1 MGAKFESEAVIT
13 GSIQN
18 KKQFIVQ
25 QTQAHVAFLSE
36 KAENCFVDASLS
48 ALFQLSVGDRV
59 VLEATKA
66 NQKYNFSFTTLKI
79 IEKIYCSKTGEAI
92 KRKQSNFTPAIDIV
106 VPKEINWSEQ
116 IIKELMGCRCLEFSD
131 LWKKVTGFT
140 ERKADFTEEQTKTYH
155 AIERALHSLEEESKL
170 FRIEVYR
177 NTKGRQEKASHTYY
191 GRKSDPTILAEVL
204 ETIDPNNRKKD

>member
-1 MGAKFESEAVIT
+1 
-13 GSIQN
+13 
-18 KKQFIVQ
+18 
-25 QTQAHVAFLSE
+25 
-36 KAENCFVDASLS
+36 
-48 ALFQLSVGDRV
+48 
-59 VLEATKA
+59 
-66 NQKYNFSFTTLKI
+66 
-79 IEKIYCSKTGEAI
+79 
-92 KRKQSNFTPAIDIV
+92 

>member
-92 KRKQSNFTPAIDIV
+92 KRKQSNFTPAIDIA